1 MWLKIKSL
9 FVVFQELMRQFFQK
23 LFGFF
28 RSDLKEQQES
38 NQALVLQFEQILASD
53 LKLRSLA
60 NELLSKI
67 IDVGDEQGWTNAA
80 ETQRVYTWME
90 FQELDKFL
98 KANL

>member
-9 FVVFQELMRQFFQK
+9 FVVFQEVMRQFFQK
-23 LFGFF
+23 LCGFF
-28 RSDLKEQQES
+28 RNDLKEQQEL
-38 NQALVLQFEQILASD
+38 NQSLVLQFDQILTSN